1 MGTCRPFRTVPLPQA
16 LGRQARTGR
25 AVTDQIQSLIRAIPD
40 FPIPGILFRDIT
52 PLLGDRAGFKALI
65 DLFVEPYRDAKVDY
79 VVGIEARGYM
89 IGAPVAYQLGAGF
102 VPVRKPGKLPGK
114 TYTEEYALEYGT
126 NALQIH
132 ADAVGH
138 GHRVLVVDDLLA
150 TGGTIAATLR
160 LLEKLGANVVGTAV
174 LVELEALNGRAALP
188 GVEVRSF
195 IRY

>member
-1 MGTCRPFRTVPLPQA
+1 MQI
-16 LGRQARTGR
+16 Q
-25 AVTDQIQSLIRAIPD
+25 QIQSLIRAIPD

-52 PLLGDRAGFKALI
+52 PLLGDPQGFQATI
-65 DLFVEPYRDAKVDY
+65 DLFTDRYRDEKIDA

-89 IGAPVAYQLGAGF
+89 IGAPVAAALGAGF

-150 TGGTIAATLR
+150 TGGTLAATTR
-160 LLEKLGANVVGTAV
+160 LLTKLGANIVGAAI
-174 LVELEALNGRAALP
+174 LIELAALNGRAALP
-188 GVEVRSF
+188 GVEITSF
-195 IRY
+195 ITY